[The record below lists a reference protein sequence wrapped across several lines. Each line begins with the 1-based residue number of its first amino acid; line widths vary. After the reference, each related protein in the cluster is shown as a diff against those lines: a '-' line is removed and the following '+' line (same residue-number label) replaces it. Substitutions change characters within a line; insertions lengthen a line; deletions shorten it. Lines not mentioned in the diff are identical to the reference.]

1 MMLPLDE
8 LDGHE
13 VESYDIPRGTCPRC
27 GSVDIRHLLIGR
39 PRRP

>member
-1 MMLPLDE
+1 MMLPLNE

-13 VESYDIPRGTCPRC
+13 VESYDIPRGMCPRC
-27 GSVDIRHLLIGR
+27 GSGDIRHLLIGR